1 MNLSDEKTEHGN
13 VNAVFVKN
21 NNVYVAG
28 SIVFEN
34 TLNPQVIFWNNRMVA
49 NISDNDDHEF
59 ARSLLLD

>member
-21 NNVYVAG
+21 KNVYVAG

-34 TLNPQVIFWNNRMVA
+34 TLNPQVIFLQQN
-49 NISDNDDHEF
+49 
-59 ARSLLLD
+59 